1 MLKCKRII
9 LLLFIIICIPLF
21 IIGCRRID
29 VRSETIINDDES
41 GQIDLYVKYDDMLA
55 DYIKG
60 NIFNLDWAEE
70 NGYVVKKHTEGNNTV
85 EELLYEFNNLE
96 ELENKMNSSGLI
108 NLSHTHKQKLNKK
121 TYNFKLVVN
130 KSNIEELL
138 SKSIHTGDESKD
150 KYVLNYLEN
159 IVIHND
165 IKYHDSKVR
174 LNSATVKSKVDV
186 LNCKLSQ
193 LEDGMN
199 ISFCIE

>member
-41 GQIDLYVKYDDMLA
+41 GQIDLYVKYDNMLA

-60 NIFNLDWAEE
+60 NILNLDWAEE

-121 TYNFKLVVN
+121 TYNFNLVVN
-130 KSNIEELL
+130 KSNIEGLL

-165 IKYHDSKVR
+165 IKYQDSKVR

>member
-85 EELLYEFNNLE
+85 EELLYEFNNLK

-121 TYNFKLVVN
+121 TYSFNLVIN
-130 KSNIEELL
+130 KSNI
-138 SKSIHTGDESKD
+138 
-150 KYVLNYLEN
+150 
-159 IVIHND
+159 
-165 IKYHDSKVR
+165 
-174 LNSATVKSKVDV
+174 
-186 LNCKLSQ
+186 
-193 LEDGMN
+193 
-199 ISFCIE
+199 

>member
-60 NIFNLDWAEE
+60 NIFNLDWTEE
-70 NGYVVKKHTEGNNTV
+70 NGYVVKKHTEGNNIV

-121 TYNFKLVVN
+121 TYNFNLVVN

-165 IKYHDSKVR
+165 IKYQDSKVR

>member
-70 NGYVVKKHTEGNNTV
+70 NGYVVKKHTEGNNTI

-121 TYNFKLVVN
+121 TYNFKV
-130 KSNIEELL
+130 
-138 SKSIHTGDESKD
+138 
-150 KYVLNYLEN
+150 
-159 IVIHND
+159 
-165 IKYHDSKVR
+165 IKYKNN
-174 LNSATVKSKVDV
+174 L
-186 LNCKLSQ
+186 
-193 LEDGMN
+193 
-199 ISFCIE
+199 

>member
-1 MLKCKRII
+1 MSVTNLLSLFKRLTNNPIQTSVTNAATRKI
-9 LLLFIIICIPLF
+9 NVY
-21 IIGCRRID
+21 RIT
-29 VRSETIINDDES
+29 TITI
-41 GQIDLYVKYDDMLA
+41 
-55 DYIKG
+55 
-60 NIFNLDWAEE
+60 
-70 NGYVVKKHTEGNNTV
+70 
-85 EELLYEFNNLE
+85 
-96 ELENKMNSSGLI
+96 
-108 NLSHTHKQKLNKK
+108 
-121 TYNFKLVVN
+121 

-174 LNSATVKSKVDV
+174 LNSATAKSKVDV

-193 LEDGMN
+193 LEDDMN